1 MSDYILLTG
10 MEFYGHHGCSAA
22 ERERGQKYIV
32 DAELALEL
40 STAGKSDDLADTI
53 DYVRVFEMIRAV
65 VEGAPRNLIEAVAED
80 IARILL
86 DTFPSLESIKITITK
101 PSIEKIGLTAAASIT
116 RHA

>member
-10 MEFYGHHGCSAA
+10 MEFYGHHGCSAE
-22 ERERGQKYIV
+22 ERERGQKYVV
-32 DAELALEL
+32 DAELEL
-40 STAGKSDDLADTI
+40 DLSAAGKSDDLADTI
-53 DYVRVFEMIRAV
+53 DYVRVFDAVRAI

-86 DTFPSLESIKITITK
+86 DTFPSLISIKITVHK
-101 PSIEKIGLTAAASIT
+101 PSIEEIGLTAAVSIT